1 MKMMIVAAALV
12 LTGCATSKKDIHGNV
27 AAYKA
32 KAQGLVKMAQT
43 NGDKKEMHKISLD
56 LISSAKPIIAQ
67 FKTMNPKCGELLDT
81 IVNHSSK
88 MTTLSL
94 KAIERDY
101 HDGEILPTAP
111 DNCYN
116 AKELI
121 VHPATV
127 TILTGAKS
135 LNGEGRE
142 QIVDEME
149 EVIAHID
156 ELLL

>member
-12 LTGCATSKKDIHGNV
+12 LTSCAAPKKDIHSKV
-27 AAYKA
+27 ASYKV
-32 KAQGLVKMAQT
+32 KAQNLVKMAQASES
-43 NGDKKEMHKISLD
+43 KSEMNKLSLE

-67 FKTMNPKCGELLDT
+67 FKVMHPKCTELLDT
-81 IVNHSSK
+81 IVSDSAK
-88 MTTLSL
+88 MTKLSL
-94 KAIERDY
+94 GVIERDY
-101 HDGEILPTAP
+101 HDGEALPKAP

-127 TILTGAKS
+127 TILTSAKS
-135 LNGEGRE
+135 LNSEGRE